1 MTLLGLDSTKF
12 EKYTFWILWYEVWM
26 VRGLDSTR
34 IGWYAIWMVRGLDS
48 MVRSLDSMVRGLDG
62 TRFG

>member
-26 VRGLDSTR
+26 VRGLDSTH
-34 IGWYAIWMVRGLDS
+34 
-48 MVRSLDSMVRGLDG
+48 
-62 TRFG
+62 FG